1 MWSLP
6 DERIELLGASGRA
19 YSFHLADPALA
30 EGRAGQYAICAED
43 GSVAVLAETEDL
55 ACGAQMLQSVRSS
68 SPNARLYL
76 RLNVRRRTRMEELQ
90 DLISGD
96 ALLAALIWRA
106 RIKQVWPA
114 PDHRRLGVE
123 GAGRFD
129 PLASRRS

>member
-96 ALLAALIWRA
+96 ALLAAAAGLAFAGQDRRPHMA
-106 RIKQVWPA
+106 RTDQ
-114 PDHRRLGVE
+114 
-123 GAGRFD
+123 AG
-129 PLASRRS
+129 LAGS

>member
-30 EGRAGQYAICAED
+30 EGRAGQYAICADD
-43 GSVAVLAETEDL
+43 GSVAVLGETEDL

-68 SPNARLYL
+68 CPNARLYL

-90 DLISGD
+90 DLTAGD
-96 ALLAALIWRA
+96 ALLAAA
-106 RIKQVWPA
+106 
-114 PDHRRLGVE
+114 
-123 GAGRFD
+123 AG
-129 PLASRRS
+129 LASAGQDRRSHMARTDRAGLAGS